1 MNFFLVSFFLLYST
15 LHFYVFLKLKRAY
28 PIGKITGICITIFM
42 FIMVFAPVA
51 IRLMEKAGH
60 DNFARFMAYTG
71 YTWMVV
77 LFLFFSISICI
88 DFLRLCVYL
97 VGLISKSDVSR
108 FTHAD
113 GYFFVIS
120 FVCASLI
127 TPYGFYE
134 ATQIGIEKITIK
146 TPKIQ
151 KTMSTL
157 RIVQVSDV
165 HIGLIIGKKRMER
178 IADKI
183 RNIKPD
189 ILVATGDLIDGR
201 FNKLNA
207 SIEPLKLVNPTYGK
221 FAITGN
227 HEYYAGIDASIDF
240 MEQAGFEVLRG
251 RGVDVGG
258 IINIVGVDDAAG
270 VNFTNNFIHEKTL
283 LLSFPQDKF
292 TILLKHRPVVDQG
305 AVDFFDLQLS
315 GHTHKGQI
323 FPFRYIVKIFF
334 PLYTGLH
341 KISDKSY
348 LYTSSGIGTWGPPMR
363 FLAPPKITVIE
374 LVHDAVQGSTFK
386 VQD

>member
-1 MNFFLVSFFLLYST
+1 MKFFLASFFLLYST

-28 PIGKITGICITIFM
+28 PLGKRTGICIAIFM

-51 IRLMEKAGH
+51 VRLMEKAGH
-60 DNFARFMAYTG
+60 DDFARFMAYIG

-97 VGLISKSDVSR
+97 TGLISKSDVSK
-108 FTHAD
+108 FIHAD
-113 GYFFVIS
+113 RYFFVVP
-120 FVCASLI
+120 FVCALLV

-134 ATQIGIEKITIK
+134 ATQIRIEKITIK

-151 KTMSTL
+151 EKAGTV
-157 RIVQVSDV
+157 RIVQISDV
-165 HIGLIIGKKRMER
+165 HIGLIIGKERMEQ

-183 RNIKPD
+183 RDIKPD
-189 ILVATGDLIDGR
+189 ILVTTGDLIDGR
-201 FNKLNA
+201 FNKLKT
-207 SIEPLKLVNPTYGK
+207 SIEPLKQINPIYGK

-227 HEYYAGIDASIDF
+227 HEYYAGIDTSIDF

-270 VNFTNNFIHEKTL
+270 VNFTNNFIHERTL
-283 LLSFPQDKF
+283 LSGLPQDKF
-292 TILLKHRPVVDQG
+292 TILLKHRPVVDRG

-334 PLYTGLH
+334 PFYTGLY

-348 LYTSSGIGTWGPPMR
+348 LYTSSGTGTWGPPMR
-363 FLAPPKITVIE
+363 FLTPPEITVIE
-374 LVHDAVQGSTFK
+374 LVHDAVQGSTFE
-386 VQD
+386 VQG